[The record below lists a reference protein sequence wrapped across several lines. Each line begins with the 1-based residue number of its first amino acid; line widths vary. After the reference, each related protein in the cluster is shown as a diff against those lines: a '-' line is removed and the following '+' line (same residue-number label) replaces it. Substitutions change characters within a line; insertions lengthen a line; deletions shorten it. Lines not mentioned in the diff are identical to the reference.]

1 MRSARTGRHVAT
13 TFPAR
18 LTSRPLALTLLLVLR
33 AVSTIVAVALLAIS
47 ASAGL
52 QHVHAYA
59 DHGHPDHDHGP
70 AVHAHVAMGHDAA
83 DHAAPP
89 DSGLTEHGARFE
101 GCDPGAHAVSVAFKY
116 VTPQPEHPPLPV
128 TVDVVVV
135 APPEHAWCRIAPS
148 HVRAHSPPRLTDAP
162 LRAPP
167 VVHLA

>member
-1 MRSARTGRHVAT
+1 MLSTSGSAA
-13 TFPAR
+13 F
-18 LTSRPLALTLLLVLR
+18 
-33 AVSTIVAVALLAIS
+33 
-47 ASAGL
+47 

-59 DHGHPDHDHGP
+59 GHEHAEHQHGV
-70 AVHAHVAMGHDAA
+70 AVHVHAVSAPLVVDHVIDHA
-83 DHAAPP
+83 DHPGPDAPA
-89 DSGLTEHGARFE
+89 SGARLE

-116 VTPQPEHPPLPV
+116 VTPQPEHPPIPV